1 MTTRNKRKLAAL
13 NKEKCEEH
21 PRSNLAK
28 ISSAPRSQE
37 DYITQVSEEIEGR
50 VTKRLSKEFSRTEN
64 RILGALAQLDDFL
77 MNPLLPG
84 YSGANPEPTR
94 SALSNNQGTNEDD
107 SQNDPHPEASLFHG
121 QWEQNSGT
129 EREYDMVTGASET
142 NRNRYDIVTGS
153 TEHIRNRYDMVPGA
167 TEQIGNYHDTTGVHE
182 EVTYCSPSTSS
193 GKQKKNR
200 STSQPQFRSENT
212 PATIEADQILLALQQ
227 LANNNNS
234 ANFHNNIN
242 RISKLPK
249 SLTTTMPT
257 FDGKTEKFELFEDLF
272 QTSLKI
278 HNQLTEDDRIN
289 YFHSLMRGDALQTF
303 KNINGPTRENLAEIL
318 AVFRRKYVK
327 PQSMATA
334 KHKFQKLVFNPANQ
348 RLVDFLD
355 ELQKLAK
362 DAFGIAAHAII
373 EQFIY
378 AKMPPHLKK
387 SINQAHSETGT
398 YEQIVTHLERE
409 LELNGLEAPDELPIN
424 NVSQQ
429 PTSTN
434 ADRPKPTC
442 HHCKKPGHYR
452 NQCRLL
458 KKQREKTEN
467 NQNKPGNK
475 NSDANTSNPNSNANN
490 TNNSRNNNRAERKP
504 KTVYP
509 PCETCGKTN
518 HSTEKCYF
526 GAKAANRPT
535 PRHRRP
541 EKQNQVSKRANHID
555 TNEAPQAAAQNLN

>member
-13 NKEKCEEH
+13 SRENCEEH
-21 PRSNLAK
+21 PRSNLAQY
-28 ISSAPRSQE
+28 SSAPRSQE

-64 RILGALAQLDDFL
+64 RILGALARLDDFL

-84 YSGANPEPTR
+84 HSGVTPEPTR
-94 SALSNNQGTNEDD
+94 SALGNNQGTNEDD
-107 SQNDPHPEASLFHG
+107 SQNDPHPEAGLSHG
-121 QWEQNSGT
+121 QSPRYAGPGED
-129 EREYDMVTGASET
+129 RDMVTG
-142 NRNRYDIVTGS
+142 V
-153 TEHIRNRYDMVPGA
+153 
-167 TEQIGNYHDTTGVHE
+167 TEQIGNCHDTTGVHE

-227 LANNNNS
+227 LASNNNS

-289 YFHSLMRGDALQTF
+289 YFHSLVKGDALQTF
-303 KNINGPTRENLAEIL
+303 KNINGPTRENLTEIP
-318 AVFRRKYVK
+318 AVFRRKYVN

-348 RLVDFLD
+348 KLVDFLD

-362 DAFGIAAHAII
+362 NAFGIAAHAII

-387 SINQAHSETGT
+387 SINQAHLENGT
-398 YEQIVTHLERE
+398 YE
-409 LELNGLEAPDELPIN
+409 
-424 NVSQQ
+424 
-429 PTSTN
+429 
-434 ADRPKPTC
+434 
-442 HHCKKPGHYR
+442 
-452 NQCRLL
+452 
-458 KKQREKTEN
+458 
-467 NQNKPGNK
+467 
-475 NSDANTSNPNSNANN
+475 
-490 TNNSRNNNRAERKP
+490 
-504 KTVYP
+504 
-509 PCETCGKTN
+509 
-518 HSTEKCYF
+518 
-526 GAKAANRPT
+526 
-535 PRHRRP
+535 
-541 EKQNQVSKRANHID
+541 
-555 TNEAPQAAAQNLN
+555 

>member
-1 MTTRNKRKLAAL
+1 MAQN
-13 NKEKCEEH
+13 
-21 PRSNLAK
+21 SGV
-28 ISSAPRSQE
+28 PRSQE

-64 RILGALAQLDDFL
+64 RILGVLARLDDFL

-84 YSGANPEPTR
+84 HSGTTPEPTR
-94 SALSNNQGTNEDD
+94 NASHNNQGTNEDD

-121 QWEQNSGT
+121 QSEQNSGT
-129 EREYDMVTGASET
+129 ERGYDMVTRATEQIRNRHNMVTAAQTESLSGHDMVTGATET
-142 NRNRYDIVTGS
+142 NRNRHDMVTRATKTNRNRHDLVTGVTERHDMVRAVQKESLWDYDKVTGATEMNRNRHEMLTGVHRERVYGHDIVTGF
-153 TEHIRNRYDMVPGA
+153 TQ
-167 TEQIGNYHDTTGVHE
+167 QIGNCHDLTGVHE

-200 STSQPQFRSENT
+200 STSQPHFRSENT
-212 PATIEADQILLALQQ
+212 PATIEVDQILLALQQ

-242 RISKLPK
+242 GISKLPK

-257 FDGKTEKFELFEDLF
+257 FGGKTEKFELFEDLF

-303 KNINGPTRENLAEIL
+303 KSINGPTRENLQEIL

-348 RLVDFLD
+348 KSVDFLD

-387 SINQAHSETGT
+387 LINQAHLENGT
-398 YEQIVTHLERE
+398 YEQIVTHVERE

-429 PTSTN
+429 PTNTN
-434 ADRPKPTC
+434 ADRPKPKC

-452 NQCRLL
+452 NQC
-458 KKQREKTEN
+458 
-467 NQNKPGNK
+467 
-475 NSDANTSNPNSNANN
+475 
-490 TNNSRNNNRAERKP
+490 
-504 KTVYP
+504 
-509 PCETCGKTN
+509 PC
-518 HSTEKCYF
+518 
-526 GAKAANRPT
+526 
-535 PRHRRP
+535 
-541 EKQNQVSKRANHID
+541 
-555 TNEAPQAAAQNLN
+555 